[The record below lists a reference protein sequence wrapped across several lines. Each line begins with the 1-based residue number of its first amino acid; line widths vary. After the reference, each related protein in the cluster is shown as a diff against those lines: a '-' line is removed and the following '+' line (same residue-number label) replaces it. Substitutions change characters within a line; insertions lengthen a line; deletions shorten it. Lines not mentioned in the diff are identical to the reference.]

1 MAGLA
6 RREAQAAGV
15 YLSQFSAAFTFRL
28 PSLRDN
34 MRVTKH
40 GFFRTDIMK
49 TLSALAA
56 AALLFSG
63 VVHAQTAPAQTAS
76 PVTLTS
82 DVKIERV
89 EVDAAGK
96 EKVSLY
102 APRQVVVV
110 PGDKVLFTL
119 EVTNTG
125 AQPAA
130 GFRATNPM
138 PGPVQFV
145 SVAED
150 WAEVSVDGGNMWGKL
165 TSLKVKTAPAD
176 GTAAAERAAD
186 FADVTHVRWIFPDA
200 IAPGG
205 KRTISYRGVIK

>member
-1 MAGLA
+1 
-6 RREAQAAGV
+6 
-15 YLSQFSAAFTFRL
+15 
-28 PSLRDN
+28 
-34 MRVTKH
+34 
-40 GFFRTDIMK
+40 MK
-49 TLSALAA
+49 KFAIIAA
-56 AALLFSG
+56 AALVFSSATQ
-63 VVHAQTAPAQTAS
+63 AQTTAAPAPAATPS

-96 EKVSLY
+96 ETVTLH
-102 APRQVVVV
+102 APKSVVVV

-119 EVTNTG
+119 EVKNTG

-150 WAEVSVDGGNMWGKL
+150 WAEVSVDGGKSWGKL
-165 TSLKVKTAPAD
+165 AALKVKTAPAD
-176 GTAAAERAAD
+176 GTAPVERAAD
-186 FADVTHVRWIFPDA
+186 IADVTHVRWIFPDS
-200 IAPGG
+200 IAPGDTR
-205 KRTISYRGVIK
+205 KISYRGVIK

>member
-1 MAGLA
+1 MKNFAYYAAAVLVLPMAVMASTEALA
-6 RREAQAAGV
+6 Q
-15 YLSQFSAAFTFRL
+15 S
-28 PSLRDN
+28 
-34 MRVTKH
+34 
-40 GFFRTDIMK
+40 
-49 TLSALAA
+49 AA
-56 AALLFSG
+56 AAP
-63 VVHAQTAPAQTAS
+63 AAAPS

-89 EVDAAGK
+89 EVDASGK
-96 EKVSLY
+96 EIVTLHTPKS
-102 APRQVVVV
+102 VVVV

-119 EVTNTG
+119 EVKNTG

-150 WAEVSVDGGNMWGKL
+150 WAEVSVDGGNNWGKL
-165 TSLKVKTAPAD
+165 AALKVRTAPAD
-176 GTAAAERAAD
+176 GAAPVERAAD
-186 FADVTHVRWIFPDA
+186 VADVTHVRWIFPDA

-205 KRTISYRGVIK
+205 TRTISYRGVIK

>member
-1 MAGLA
+1 MMKSYFWETACALA
-6 RREAQAAGV
+6 LIGATLAAVGNAQAQTPATP
-15 YLSQFSAAFTFRL
+15 AA
-28 PSLRDN
+28 
-34 MRVTKH
+34 
-40 GFFRTDIMK
+40 
-49 TLSALAA
+49 
-56 AALLFSG
+56 
-63 VVHAQTAPAQTAS
+63 AS
-76 PVTLTS
+76 PVTLSS

-96 EKVSLY
+96 EKVTLY
-102 APRQVVVV
+102 APKQVVVV

-119 EVTNTG
+119 EVINTG

-150 WAEVSVDGGNMWGKL
+150 WAEVSVDGGTSWGKL
-165 TSLKVKTAPAD
+165 AALKVKKAPAE
-176 GTAAAERAAD
+176 GAAPIERAAD
-186 FADVTHVRWIFPDA
+186 VADVTHVRWVFPDA

>member
-1 MAGLA
+1 MKNF
-6 RREAQAAGV
+6 V
-15 YLSQFSAAFTFRL
+15 YY
-28 PSLRDN
+28 
-34 MRVTKH
+34 
-40 GFFRTDIMK
+40 
-49 TLSALAA
+49 AA
-56 AALLFSG
+56 AVLALPMA
-63 VVHAQTAPAQTAS
+63 VVASTEAMAQTAPAAASTTS

-89 EVDAAGK
+89 VVDATGK
-96 EKVSLY
+96 ETVTLH
-102 APRQVVVV
+102 APKSVVVV

-150 WAEVSVDGGNMWGKL
+150 WAEVSVDGGTNWGKL
-165 TSLKVKTAPAD
+165 AALKVKTAPAD
-176 GTAAAERAAD
+176 GGAPVERAAD
-186 FADVTHVRWIFPDA
+186 LADVTHVRWIFPDA

-205 KRTISYRGVIK
+205 TRKISYRGVIK

>member
-1 MAGLA
+1 MQSV
-6 RREAQAAGV
+6 RR
-15 YLSQFSAAFTFRL
+15 LF
-28 PSLRDN
+28 
-34 MRVTKH
+34 
-40 GFFRTDIMK
+40 
-49 TLSALAA
+49 
-56 AALLFSG
+56 LLVAMVLVASSIA
-63 VVHAQTAPAQTAS
+63 HAQTAPAQAAS

-96 EKVSLY
+96 VKVSLY
-102 APRQVVVV
+102 APKQVVVV

-138 PGPVQFV
+138 PAPVQFV

-150 WAEVSVDGGNMWGKL
+150 WAEVSVDGGNVWGKL
-165 TSLKVKTAPAD
+165 TTLKVKTAPAD
-176 GTAAAERAAD
+176 GTAPTERAAD

>member
-1 MAGLA
+1 MGKFISYAI
-6 RREAQAAGV
+6 
-15 YLSQFSAAFTFRL
+15 Y
-28 PSLRDN
+28 
-34 MRVTKH
+34 
-40 GFFRTDIMK
+40 
-49 TLSALAA
+49 TLALATAVFA
-56 AALLFSG
+56 AVGAS
-63 VVHAQTAPAQTAS
+63 AQTDAPAAAS

-89 EVDAAGK
+89 EVDAEGK
-96 EKVSLY
+96 EKVTLY

-119 EVTNTG
+119 EVVNTG
-125 AQPAA
+125 AQPAS

-150 WAEVSVDGGNMWGKL
+150 WAEVSVDGGTNWGKL
-165 TSLKVKTAPAD
+165 AALKVKKAPAE
-176 GTAAAERAAD
+176 GAAPVERAAD
-186 FADVTHVRWIFPDA
+186 VADVTHVRWVFPDA

>member
-1 MAGLA
+1 MKNF
-6 RREAQAAGV
+6 V
-15 YLSQFSAAFTFRL
+15 YY
-28 PSLRDN
+28 
-34 MRVTKH
+34 
-40 GFFRTDIMK
+40 
-49 TLSALAA
+49 AA
-56 AALLFSG
+56 AVLALPMAVMASTEAL
-63 VVHAQTAPAQTAS
+63 AQTAPAAAPS

-96 EKVSLY
+96 ETVTLH
-102 APRQVVVV
+102 APKSVVVL
-110 PGDKVLFTL
+110 PGDKVIFTL

-125 AQPAA
+125 SQPAA

-150 WAEVSVDGGNMWGKL
+150 WAEVSVDGGTNWGKL
-165 TSLKVKTAPAD
+165 AALKVKTAPAD
-176 GTAAAERAAD
+176 GTAPVERAAD
-186 FADVTHVRWIFPDA
+186 IADVTHVRWIFPDA

-205 KRTISYRGVIK
+205 KRKISYRGVIK

>member
-1 MAGLA
+1 MGKVISYAIYALA
-6 RREAQAAGV
+6 LATAVFAAVSASAQAA
-15 YLSQFSAAFTFRL
+15 
-28 PSLRDN
+28 
-34 MRVTKH
+34 
-40 GFFRTDIMK
+40 
-49 TLSALAA
+49 
-56 AALLFSG
+56 
-63 VVHAQTAPAQTAS
+63 APAAAS
-76 PVTLTS
+76 PVTLSS

-96 EKVSLY
+96 EKITLY
-102 APRQVVVV
+102 APKQVVVV
-110 PGDKVLFTL
+110 PGDKVVFTL
-119 EVTNTG
+119 EVANTG

-150 WAEVSVDGGNMWGKL
+150 WAEVSVDGGTNWGKL
-165 TSLKVKTAPAD
+165 AALKVKKAPAE
-176 GTAAAERAAD
+176 GAAPLERAAD
-186 FADVTHVRWIFPDA
+186 VADVTHVRWVFADA

>member
-1 MAGLA
+1 
-6 RREAQAAGV
+6 
-15 YLSQFSAAFTFRL
+15 
-28 PSLRDN
+28 
-34 MRVTKH
+34 
-40 GFFRTDIMK
+40 MK
-49 TLSALAA
+49 TLSVFAA
-56 AALLFSG
+56 AALLLSG
-63 VVHAQTAPAQTAS
+63 VAHAQGAAAPAPVAAPS

-89 EVDAAGK
+89 EVDASGK
-96 EKVSLY
+96 EKITLH
-102 APRQVVVV
+102 APKSVVVV

-150 WAEVSVDGGNMWGKL
+150 WAEVSVDGGTNWGKL
-165 TSLKVKTAPAD
+165 AALKVKTVPAD
-176 GTAAAERAAD
+176 GTAPVERAAD
-186 FADVTHVRWIFPDA
+186 LADVTHVRWLFPDA

-205 KRTISYRGVIK
+205 TRKISYRGVIK

>member
-1 MAGLA
+1 M
-6 RREAQAAGV
+6 QID
-15 YLSQFSAAFTFRL
+15 QI
-28 PSLRDN
+28 
-34 MRVTKH
+34 RV
-40 GFFRTDIMK
+40 FRTDIMK

-56 AALLFSG
+56 ATLLFSG
-63 VVHAQTAPAQTAS
+63 VAYAQTAPAQTAS

-150 WAEVSVDGGNMWGKL
+150 WAEVSVDGGKVWGKL
-165 TSLKVKTAPAD
+165 AALKVKTSPID
-176 GTAAAERAAD
+176 GTAPVDRAAD

>member
-1 MAGLA
+1 
-6 RREAQAAGV
+6 
-15 YLSQFSAAFTFRL
+15 
-28 PSLRDN
+28 
-34 MRVTKH
+34 
-40 GFFRTDIMK
+40 MK

-63 VVHAQTAPAQTAS
+63 VAYAQTAPAPAAS

-89 EVDAAGK
+89 EIDAAGK

-102 APRQVVVV
+102 APEQVVVV

-119 EVTNTG
+119 QVTNTG

-138 PGPVQFV
+138 PAPVQFV
-145 SVAED
+145 SVTED
-150 WAEVSVDGGNMWGKL
+150 WAEVSVDGGNIWGKL
-165 TSLKVKTAPAD
+165 AVLKVKTAPTD
-176 GTAAAERAAD
+176 GTAAVERAAD
-186 FADVTHVRWIFPDA
+186 FADVTHVRWVFPDA

-205 KRTISYRGVIK
+205 KRNISYRGVIK